1 MAKRNAQGA
10 GSIRERKDGLWE
22 ARYTVGRNPATGKQV
37 RKSVYG
43 KTQQEVRKKLTAIT
57 SDLDNGVFTEPS
69 KLTFGNWLKI
79 WLDEYCGS
87 IKPRTKSL
95 YENCIEYRI
104 KPFLGSVKLQKLKPA
119 MIQKFYND
127 ALNGKQDNKKAISP
141 KTVKNLHGIV
151 HKALQQAVEIGY
163 IKLNPAAV
171 CVLPKVQKA
180 KINPM
185 DEQQTKLFIK
195 AIANE
200 PLRRLFLVALF
211 TGMREGEVIG
221 LTWDNVDLKNGTIY
235 ITQQL
240 QRHDGEYKLMPPKNS
255 KSRLIVPA
263 PYIMD
268 ILKEEQTAQKENRLK
283 AGPLWEN
290 KKGFVFTNAIGGH
303 YSQQYVHKK
312 FKNVVQSIEMPS
324 LRFHDLRHTYAVAA
338 IRAGD
343 DIKTVSEKLG
353 HASVAFTLDI
363 YGHVTDEMKQSSAER
378 MQAYIDRLQA

>member
-22 ARYTVGRNPATGKQV
+22 ARYTVGRNPATGKQI
-37 RKSVYG
+37 RKSIYG
-43 KTQQEVRKKLTAIT
+43 KTQQEVRKKLTAVT
-57 SDLDNGVFTEPS
+57 SDLDNDVFAEPS
-69 KLTFGNWLKI
+69 KLSFGDWLKI
-79 WLDEYCGS
+79 WLNEYCGS
-87 IKPRTKSL
+87 VKPRTKTL

-127 ALNGKQDNKKAISP
+127 ALNGKQDGKKAISP
-141 KTVKNLHGIV
+141 KTVKNLHGII

-180 KINPM
+180 KINPL
-185 DEQQTKLFIK
+185 DEKQTKQFIL
-195 AIANE
+195 AIENN

-211 TGMREGEVIG
+211 TGMREGEIIG
-221 LTWDNVDLKNGTIY
+221 LTWDNVDLKKGTIH
-235 ITQQL
+235 IEQQL
-240 QRHDGEYKLMPPKNS
+240 QRHEGEYKLFPPKNS
-255 KSRLIVPA
+255 KPRMIVPA
-263 PYIMD
+263 PYVMD
-268 ILKEEQTAQKENRLK
+268 ILREELTAQKENRLK

-290 KKGFVFTNAIGGH
+290 EKGFVFTNAIGGH
-303 YSQQYVHKK
+303 YSQQYVHEK
-312 FKNVVQSIEMPS
+312 FKRAVRSIGLPD
-324 LRFHDLRHTYAVAA
+324 LRFHDLRHSYAVAA

-343 DIKTVSEKLG
+343 DIKTVSENLG

-378 MQAYIDRLQA
+378 MQAYINTLQA

>member
-79 WLDEYCGS
+79 WLDEYCVS

-290 KKGFVFTNAIGGH
+290 KNGFVFTNAIGGH

-312 FKNVVQSIEMPS
+312 FKNVVQSIEMPG
-324 LRFHDLRHTYAVAA
+324 LRLHDLRHTYAVAA

-343 DIKTVSEKLG
+343 DIKTVSENLG

-363 YGHVTDEMKQSSAER
+363 YGHVTDEMRQSSAER

>member
-1 MAKRNAQGA
+1 MTKRNAQGA

-37 RKSVYG
+37 RRSVYG

-79 WLDEYCGS
+79 WLDEYCVS

-290 KKGFVFTNAIGGH
+290 KNGFVFTNAIGGH

-343 DIKTVSEKLG
+343 DIKTVSENLG

-363 YGHVTDEMKQSSAER
+363 YGHVTDEMRQSSAER

>member
-1 MAKRNAQGA
+1 MTKRNAQGA

-37 RKSVYG
+37 RRSVYG

-79 WLDEYCGS
+79 WLDEYCVS

-221 LTWDNVDLKNGTIY
+221 LTWDNIDLKNGTIY

-290 KKGFVFTNAIGGH
+290 KNGFVFTNAIGGH

-338 IRAGD
+338 IMAGD
-343 DIKTVSEKLG
+343 DIKTVSENLG

-363 YGHVTDEMKQSSAER
+363 YGHVTDEMRQSSAER

>member
-1 MAKRNAQGA
+1 MTKRNAQGA

-37 RKSVYG
+37 RRSVYG

-79 WLDEYCGS
+79 WLDEYCVS

-290 KKGFVFTNAIGGH
+290 KNGFVFTNAIGGH

-312 FKNVVQSIEMPS
+312 FKNVVQFIEMPS

-343 DIKTVSEKLG
+343 DIKTVSENLG

-363 YGHVTDEMKQSSAER
+363 YGHVTDEMRQSSAER

>member
-1 MAKRNAQGA
+1 MTKRNAQGA

-43 KTQQEVRKKLTAIT
+43 KTQKEVRKKLTAIT

-79 WLDEYCGS
+79 WLDEYCVS

-283 AGPLWEN
+283 AGLLWEN
-290 KKGFVFTNAIGGH
+290 KNGFVFTNAIGGH

-343 DIKTVSEKLG
+343 DIKTVSENLG

-363 YGHVTDEMKQSSAER
+363 YCHVTDEMRQSSAER

>member
-22 ARYTVGRNPATGKQV
+22 ARYTVWRNPATGKQV

-79 WLDEYCGS
+79 WLDEYCVS

-343 DIKTVSEKLG
+343 DIKTVSENLG

>member
-1 MAKRNAQGA
+1 
-10 GSIRERKDGLWE
+10 
-22 ARYTVGRNPATGKQV
+22 
-37 RKSVYG
+37 
-43 KTQQEVRKKLTAIT
+43 
-57 SDLDNGVFTEPS
+57 
-69 KLTFGNWLKI
+69 
-79 WLDEYCGS
+79 
-87 IKPRTKSL
+87 
-95 YENCIEYRI
+95 
-104 KPFLGSVKLQKLKPA
+104 
-119 MIQKFYND
+119 
-127 ALNGKQDNKKAISP
+127 
-141 KTVKNLHGIV
+141 
-151 HKALQQAVEIGY
+151 
-163 IKLNPAAV
+163 
-171 CVLPKVQKA
+171 
-180 KINPM
+180 
-185 DEQQTKLFIK
+185 
-195 AIANE
+195 
-200 PLRRLFLVALF
+200 
-211 TGMREGEVIG
+211 MREGEVIG

-343 DIKTVSEKLG
+343 DIKTVSENLG

-363 YGHVTDEMKQSSAER
+363 YGHVTDEMRQSSAER
-378 MQAYIDRLQA
+378 MQTYIDRLQA